1 VQLTDPIDLS
11 QVHAA
16 LAMRF
21 RAKQSDE
28 CIAKENAKKSGDNFL
43 VFSIWISMPTI
54 GETIRFNSSQVIG
67 DRRSSSDEDTPAIG
81 ITPEDRAANV
91 MLRELRFSDFEVVAR
106 LRKLSGLSTDCLGN
120 WGSGVGYGATILHC
134 GSRTRHFPSH
144 GYSKPIA
151 TL

>member
-1 VQLTDPIDLS
+1 MQLTDPIDLS

-54 GETIRFNSSQVIG
+54 EENIRFDSSQFEADSNIVG
-67 DRRSSSDEDTPAIG
+67 YLDLALAICLPPK
-81 ITPEDRAANV
+81 TSFVSLQQRWQ
-91 MLRELRFSDFEVVAR
+91 LRFRDRFTTEA
-106 LRKLSGLSTDCLGN
+106 
-120 WGSGVGYGATILHC
+120 
-134 GSRTRHFPSH
+134 
-144 GYSKPIA
+144 SK
-151 TL
+151 

>member
-1 VQLTDPIDLS
+1 MQLTDPIDLS

-54 GETIRFNSSQVIG
+54 GENIRFDSSQ
-67 DRRSSSDEDTPAIG
+67 
-81 ITPEDRAANV
+81 
-91 MLRELRFSDFEVVAR
+91 FEAD
-106 LRKLSGLSTDCLGN
+106 SN
-120 WGSGVGYGATILHC
+120 IVGYLDL
-134 GSRTRHFPSH
+134 
-144 GYSKPIA
+144 
-151 TL
+151 TLAICLAP